1 MRQCF
6 FLTLHKLE
14 NMQSMREAYGEL
26 KSGFVLRF
34 VQIWVS
40 SQKDPPLR
48 ALIVTR
54 SLTNRHINKRL
65 FVSTEGFVKVQPRN
79 KLVIKEDKIT
89 KSRVS

>member
-6 FLTLHKLE
+6 FLTLRKLE

-54 SLTNRHINKRL
+54 SLPNRHINKRL